1 VTSNSLRQEIRWAV
15 EAAQDKQAVDI
26 TALKLSGA
34 GAFVEYFLLC
44 SGTSSPQIQAICDAI
59 DERLHRHGVRVQHR
73 EGKGEA
79 EWMLMDYGD
88 FIVHVFSE
96 RAREYYDLERLW
108 RSAERIDFP
117 APSRPGEASQ
127 GTPQEPTGER
137 SSRTSTP

>member
-1 VTSNSLRQEIRWAV
+1 MTSNSLRQEIRWAV

-26 TALKLSGA
+26 TALKLSGV

-44 SGTSSPQIQAICDAI
+44 SGSSSPQIQAICDAI
-59 DERLHRHGVRVQHR
+59 DERLHRQGVRVQHR

-117 APSRPGEASQ
+117 APSRPGDSSQ
-127 GTPQEPTGER
+127 GNPQESTGER

>member
-1 VTSNSLRQEIRWAV
+1 LTSNSLRQEIRWAV

-108 RSAERIDFP
+108 RSAERMDFP
-117 APSRPGEASQ
+117 APSRPSDSSH
-127 GTPQEPTGER
+127 GTPQGSTTER
-137 SSRTSTP
+137 PSRTSTP